1 MQVRNA
7 TTAAASTDVPARS
20 NLSYFLFAIACQI
33 SFVVLLNLHNQ
44 SFVVEIGSELV
55 VLSQ

>member
-7 TTAAASTDVPARS
+7 TTADVPAHS
-20 NLSYFLFAIACQI
+20 NLSYFLFAIACEI

>member
-7 TTAAASTDVPARS
+7 TTTDVPARS
-20 NLSYFLFAIACQI
+20 NLSYFLFAIACEI